1 MHIYVTWMYTSNDT
15 TLWIKVKLSENLKKN
30 LASAFHNK
38 QTIVLRL
45 NKNSLSGPDSLNVPK
60 TVAIRLN
67 TNCHLHKGMERK
79 LSKANITN

>member
-1 MHIYVTWMYTSNDT
+1 M
-15 TLWIKVKLSENLKKN
+15 KLSENLKKN

-45 NKNSLSGPDSLNVPK
+45 NKNLLSGPDSLNVPK

-67 TNCHLHKGMERK
+67 KNCHLHKGMERK
-79 LSKANITN
+79 LSKAKITN